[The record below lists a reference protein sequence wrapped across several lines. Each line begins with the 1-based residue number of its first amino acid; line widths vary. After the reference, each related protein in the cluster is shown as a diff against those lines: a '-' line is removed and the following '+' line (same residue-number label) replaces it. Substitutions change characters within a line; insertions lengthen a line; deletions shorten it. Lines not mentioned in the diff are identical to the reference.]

1 MYRFLFDLDDTL
13 VDNMF
18 MKYILP
24 EVSRKIADIAGM
36 DPEIIRRMI
45 IDENIRRLKSGLYVE
60 AFDWDDII
68 TRVQASIGVGDP
80 VLFSDEVIKFSRMAS
95 PKPGVKEVLRRIK
108 SEEGR
113 ISLVT
118 NGFLSYV
125 LPILSR
131 AGIIEFFDR
140 IVTPDQTGY
149 IKPMP
154 EIFLAAVDR
163 NEKIVHVGD
172 SVSLD
177 ICGARRAGFD
187 SALIMEIPP
196 TLSELDPMR
205 RVYAVAGLI
214 REKFEI
220 ETYSFLVEGP
230 CLPSYLITDIREL
243 LHLIQR

>member
-1 MYRFLFDLDDTL
+1 
-13 VDNMF
+13 MF
-18 MKYILP
+18 MRYILP
-24 EVSRKIADIAGM
+24 EISRKIADVAGM
-36 DPEIIRRMI
+36 DLEIIRRMI
-45 IDENIRRLKSGLYVE
+45 IDENIRRLKSGLYMK

-68 TRVQASIGVGDP
+68 TGVQVSIGVEDP

-95 PKPGVKEVLRRIK
+95 PKPGVEEAFRRIK

-113 ISLVT
+113 MSLVT
-118 NGFLSYV
+118 NGFLRYV
-125 LPILSR
+125 LPILSK
-131 AGIIEFFDR
+131 AGILEFFDR

-154 EIFLAAVDR
+154 EIFLAAAGR

-187 SALIMEIPP
+187 SALVMEIPP
-196 TLSELDPMR
+196 TLSELDPMK
-205 RVYAVAGLI
+205 RVYAAAELI
-214 REKFEI
+214 RKKFEM

-230 CLPSYLITDIREL
+230 CLPSYLIADIREL
-243 LHLIQR
+243 LYLMQQ